1 MQPFQNLFSEQQWRM
16 MLVRT
21 IVPRL
26 CYLVQKVEVDPGNQ
40 DIEVLLKIIEWNQ
53 VLSEEFIEIVYSK
66 LVAKIKDILQQWM
79 Q

>member
-1 MQPFQNLFSEQQWRM
+1 M

>member
-21 IVPRL
+21 IVPKL